1 MKIVF
6 SAIADFLSPPLPRN
20 LTRLSRRA
28 ICYKT
33 RSQERVEMQELI
45 RKLTSVADVDEEKA
59 EKALGIILSLI
70 RSQGYQ
76 KKVDALF
83 AKLPGASELAARHK
97 KSAGGGLLSKL
108 GGGPLVAVTKLQAQ
122 GLSMTQ

>member
-1 MKIVF
+1 
-6 SAIADFLSPPLPRN
+6 
-20 LTRLSRRA
+20 
-28 ICYKT
+28 
-33 RSQERVEMQELI
+33 MQELI

-70 RSQGYQ
+70 RSQGDQ

-83 AKLPGASELAARHK
+83 ARLPGASELAARHK

-122 GLSMTQ
+122 GLSMTQIKSLGAEVLRYAKKRAGDKLVKDAAGSIPGLSGYL